1 MVKPPPTP
9 NTFPVE
15 KKKKKLQIKAESK
28 QNIEWQRKGF
38 FFTCYVGDEDEESLS
53 FSLQFQAFDLRRNV
67 REQSLSKF
75 ETKKV
80 LNFHLPPLFINKRAK
95 ASIRPKDTRRFN
107 LNRCANP
114 TVPTQKI
121 QRIKIPP
128 HKNET
133 LLRSNDQG
141 ASSWNEVVM
150 PLC

>member
-1 MVKPPPTP
+1 MT
-9 NTFPVE
+9 
-15 KKKKKLQIKAESK
+15 KKRLFLYLLCRRWRWRILE
-28 QNIEWQRKGF
+28 
-38 FFTCYVGDEDEESLS
+38 FFTAIPSLWSSQKCERTEPQQIWNEESSELS
-53 FSLQFQAFDLRRNV
+53 PS
-67 REQSLSKF
+67 
-75 ETKKV
+75 
-80 LNFHLPPLFINKRAK
+80 PLFINKRAK